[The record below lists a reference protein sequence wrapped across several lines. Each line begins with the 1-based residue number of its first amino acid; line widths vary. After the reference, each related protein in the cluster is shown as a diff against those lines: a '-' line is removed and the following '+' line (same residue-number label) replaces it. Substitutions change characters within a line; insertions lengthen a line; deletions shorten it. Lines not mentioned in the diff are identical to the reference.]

1 VRIGPLLLLGL
12 LAAACEDP
20 RPPVLYQAVPVER
33 RDIVVSAEAAGSI
46 EPHVTVEVKSQ
57 AAGEILDI
65 QVETGARVERDTLL
79 VRIDQRHPRNALAE
93 AKASL
98 DVAKARL
105 ANVESQK
112 RRAEELF
119 KTESISEM
127 EYDQA
132 VLDHAT
138 AKAEVIRAGIAV
150 ENARIEMDDT
160 DIRAPITGTIIEKN
174 VESGQVISSPTRDVG
189 EGTLLLKMADLSRV
203 RVRTLVD
210 ETDIGKLRPGLP
222 ATVTV
227 AAYPSRP
234 FDGVVAKIEP
244 QAVTEQNVTMFP
256 VLVGIENPEGLLKPG
271 MNCEVEVHVER
282 RENVLVI
289 PNAALRTA
297 SDAGSA
303 GRVLGLSEQ
312 EVERRLAESGATP
325 DSANPGS
332 ASGADAPGERYIVF
346 VLRDGSPRPVHVRT
360 GLSDLDYSEV
370 LEGLSE
376 SESVLVL
383 PSAGLVQS
391 QEQRMDRIK
400 RITGGGLPGLRSSRR

>member
-160 DIRAPITGTIIEKN
+160 DIRAPITG
-174 VESGQVISSPTRDVG
+174 SSPTRDVG

>member
-1 VRIGPLLLLGL
+1 
-12 LAAACEDP
+12 
-20 RPPVLYQAVPVER
+20 VER
-33 RDIVVSAEAAGSI
+33 
-46 EPHVTVEVKSQ
+46 
-57 AAGEILDI
+57 
-65 QVETGARVERDTLL
+65 GALL

-93 AKASL
+93 AKAAL
-98 DVAKARL
+98 DVARARL

-132 VLDHAT
+132 LLDHAT

-210 ETDIGKLRPGLP
+210 ETDIGKIGAGLP

-227 AAYPSRP
+227 AAYASRP

-271 MNCEVEVHVER
+271 MNCEVEIHVDR
-282 RENVLVI
+282 REDVLAI

-297 SDAGSA
+297 RDVGSA
-303 GRVLGLSEQ
+303 GKVLGLSEQ
-312 EVERRLAESGATP
+312 EVERSLAASETAP
-325 DSANPGS
+325 HSANPGS
-332 ASGADAPGERYIVF
+332 VPEGDASGERYIVF

-360 GLSDLDYSEV
+360 GLSDLDHSEV

-383 PSAGLVQS
+383 PSAGLVRS
-391 QEQRMDRIK
+391 QEQRMDRIR
-400 RITGGGLPGLRSSRR
+400 RITGGGLPGLRTSRP